1 MSTQSSEP
9 LDPLQERHSRARR
22 RRARRMLTQ
31 LRADEREA
39 FLEELGQIVTPGV
52 ELFIYSLIAGALVG
66 LGFRFEQ
73 IALLVAG
80 ALLAPRMGPVLGI
93 ALSAVSGSSRFFL
106 RMMAAF
112 LISAALFTVAAGAAG
127 GLNSSNESYL
137 LAYGHTQLNLVD
149 FGFVMLGAGMMAYFL
164 AREERLPA
172 LPSVAVA
179 YELGLPLGA
188 AAIGIVRLDP
198 DLWQGALL
206 TFGLHFAWAIAVA
219 VIVLAVLGFRPLTGA
234 SGSLAAAVIL
244 MGLVVVLSMAGL
256 GASVVA
262 SLPTPTPTPSPTP
275 TATATGTPTRTPTIT
290 ATATATH
297 TPTVTPTGTAT
308 ATPTPQPAQ
317 VSQTGGTGAVVRV
330 TPDPL
335 GAHVGFV
342 EEGTEVLVLEGPEQ
356 IDEAVWWFIR
366 FTNKAGETL
375 EGWLLGEYMATVTPG
390 PSPTP

>member
-52 ELFIYSLIAGALVG
+52 ELFLYSLLAGALVG
-66 LGFRFEQ
+66 LGFRLEQ
-73 IALLVAG
+73 RALLVAG

-93 ALSAVSGSSRFFL
+93 ALSAVSGSTRFFL
-106 RMMAAF
+106 RMLAAF
-112 LISAALFTVAAGAAG
+112 LTSAVLFSAVAGVAG
-127 GLNSSNESYL
+127 GIASANDSYL
-137 LAYGHTQLNLVD
+137 LAHGHTQLNLID
-149 FGFVMLGAGMMAYFL
+149 FGLVMVGAGMMAYFL

-172 LPSVAVA
+172 LPSAAVA

-188 AAIGIVRLDP
+188 AAIGLVQMDP
-198 DLWQGALL
+198 ELWQGAML
-206 TFGLHFAWAIAVA
+206 TFGLHLAWAIAVA

-244 MGLVVVLSMAGL
+244 MGLVVVLSTAGL
-256 GASVVA
+256 GASVLA
-262 SLPTPTPTPSPTP
+262 SLPTATPTPSPTP
-275 TATATGTPTRTPTIT
+275 TATATGTPTNTPTIT
-290 ATATATH
+290 ATATD
-297 TPTVTPTGTAT
+297 TPTATVTPTATQT

-330 TPDPL
+330 EPDPL
-335 GAHVGFV
+335 GVHVGFV
-342 EEGTEVLVLEGPEQ
+342 EEGTDVLVLEGPEEV
-356 IDEAVWWFIR
+356 DDAVWWFIR
-366 FTNKAGETL
+366 FTSKQGETL

-390 PSPTP
+390 PSPTQ